1 MNDHPT
7 REAREAGCRIAIV
20 PGLVEH
26 VKPHVGPLC
35 RLGDARH
42 ARRLGVSAKT
52 LRPQQ
57 HRLGAIHPREVGD
70 QRFQNRELAIERGT
84 RDVQRLDLRQTRRLF
99 DTTWNG
105 RGRCQIGRRG

>member
-1 MNDHPT
+1 MRDT
-7 REAREAGCRIAIV
+7 RGAWAS
-20 PGLVEH
+20 PP
-26 VKPHVGPLC
+26 KPSDPSNTAL
-35 RLGDARH
+35 AP
-42 ARRLGVSAKT
+42 SA
-52 LRPQQ
+52 
-57 HRLGAIHPREVGD
+57 REVGD